1 MRSLSPAEAELIVH
15 YVLTKKKKIF
25 IPVDQELVPTGN
37 VSKILGKRFTAV
49 DANEKVGQPI
59 SEN

>member
-1 MRSLSPAEAELIVH
+1 M
-15 YVLTKKKKIF
+15 KKKKIF